1 MFYLLRIEKNNP
13 ISLSKTRFAG
23 TARYSAAF
31 SAIIARI
38 VFKTYR
44 GTMSTQPKSDPELV
58 EVFDTM
64 QESEAMVVHGL
75 LTSAG
80 IESVLANLEAPQD
93 VLPGVGGISV
103 RVNAAQEE
111 EARRLIDDYR
121 DNAAAED
128 DSSALEDDRTLG

>member
-1 MFYLLRIEKNNP
+1 
-13 ISLSKTRFAG
+13 
-23 TARYSAAF
+23 
-31 SAIIARI
+31 
-38 VFKTYR
+38 
-44 GTMSTQPKSDPELV
+44 MSTQPKSDPELV

-80 IESVLANLEAPQD
+80 IESVVANLQAPQD

-103 RVNAAQEE
+103 RVNSAQED

-121 DNAAAED
+121 NNGASED
-128 DSSALEDDRTLG
+128 DSSPLDDDRT

>member
-1 MFYLLRIEKNNP
+1 
-13 ISLSKTRFAG
+13 
-23 TARYSAAF
+23 
-31 SAIIARI
+31 
-38 VFKTYR
+38 
-44 GTMSTQPKSDPELV
+44 MSTQPKSDPELV

-111 EARRLIDDYR
+111 EARQLIDDYR
-121 DNAAAED
+121 NNAASED
-128 DSSALEDDRTLG
+128 DSPLEDDVTQG